1 MGIELELHSERP
13 ACRNWRKSRATLV
26 CGSYDNGE
34 ALARVLTG
42 LDRNGPGKLCWVDPY
57 GNTLFNEQ
65 EAEAALREVP
75 GLLQQCTSESQAAA
89 MQDLAALLEFCATT
103 PGSYLWFIGD

>member
-26 CGSYDNGE
+26 SGSYDNGE
-34 ALARVLTG
+34 PLARVLAR
-42 LDRNGPGKLCWVDPY
+42 LDKEGPGKLCWVEPY
-57 GNTLFNEQ
+57 GNTLFNDQ
-65 EAEAALREVP
+65 EAEAALSEVP
-75 GLLQQCTSESQAAA
+75 GLLQHCTSESQAAA
-89 MQDLAALLEFCATT
+89 VHDLAALLASCATR

>member
-1 MGIELELHSERP
+1 MGIELELHSKRP
-13 ACRNWRKSRATLV
+13 ACNNWKKARATLLH
-26 CGSYDNGE
+26 GSYKHGD
-34 ALARVLTG
+34 ALARILAE

-75 GLLQQCTSESQAAA
+75 RLLQQCTSESQAAA
-89 MQDLAALLEFCATT
+89 VHDLAALLKSCATK
-103 PGSYLWFIGD
+103 PGSHLWFIGD

>member
-13 ACRNWRKSRATLV
+13 ACNNWRKSRTTLV
-26 CGSYDNGE
+26 RGSYKNGE
-34 ALARVLTG
+34 ALARVLAK
-42 LDRNGPGKLCWVDPY
+42 LDRKGPGKLWWVDPY

-89 MQDLAALLEFCATT
+89 VHDLAALLESCATT
-103 PGSYLWFIGD
+103 PGSHLWFIGD